1 MRTSQLVMHWYQKT
15 IRVCEICGVT
25 DCKDA
30 YRQPGGEL
38 ATRVHWDDFFF
49 HLNLHTHRT
58 LKKTR
63 SINLTENICY
73 SPHVPTYSNLI
84 DCITGPSLQSLHDSL
99 PLKIKRN
106 SFFGNSTASRES
118 TCVWH
123 RYRRE
128 LSSPS
133 RRAKNL
139 NKGQSNLCHISYCW
153 NSPTLNLKPY
163 IMF

>member
-15 IRVCEICGVT
+15 IEFVRFVALQT
-25 DCKDA
+25 A
-30 YRQPGGEL
+30 
-38 ATRVHWDDFFF
+38 
-49 HLNLHTHRT
+49 
-58 LKKTR
+58 KTR
-63 SINLTENICY
+63 TDSLGESWPHEFIGTTSSSTWIYIHTAHWKINKLNWK
-73 SPHVPTYSNLI
+73 HMLQPTCSNLI
-84 DCITGPSLQSLHDSL
+84 DCITGPSLQPLHDSL

-133 RRAKNL
+133 RRAKKL

-153 NSPTLNLKPY
+153 NSPTLNLKP
-163 IMF
+163 